1 MNFAMKKINRT
12 VVATIF
18 AIFFLGMVISM
29 MLDIITFDEFKSTI
43 AVATPVVVMI
53 IGWLTAD

>member
-18 AIFFLGMVISM
+18 AIFFLGMVVSM